1 MTNDPRDFLLQMLE
15 PVTAQ
20 LSNVLAPPALRRVL
34 ESLFLELDKA
44 FVPPDRQR
52 ARCDRLA
59 DNARWLGLAGPSFR
73 KERFA
78 ARHVELQLRR
88 QADEVVCLFTPVERQ
103 VAWGKE
109 AEARG
114 EAKATGLAHARR
126 LVKRG
131 GGVVVVSSH
140 LGPMVY
146 YGPMLTYFLAKR
158 GTPPDM
164 LIVANPP
171 SNDRIEKQLRRYG
184 EVYGSRL
191 RYLVKPMEN
200 VDGFRDVLD
209 EELAKG
215 TWVLTQVDVLSGG
228 RSTRTVQMF
237 QRELPM
243 PAIWGAVRLAARHG
257 APVLPLCARRIRADG
272 MGLRVEP
279 PFAID
284 PSEDGARVAQ
294 GIGTV
299 IEGWVRK
306 NPADWGLL
314 PKVHKLV

>member
-1 MTNDPRDFLLQMLE
+1 
-15 PVTAQ
+15 
-20 LSNVLAPPALRRVL
+20 
-34 ESLFLELDKA
+34 
-44 FVPPDRQR
+44 
-52 ARCDRLA
+52 
-59 DNARWLGLAGPSFR
+59 
-73 KERFA
+73 
-78 ARHVELQLRR
+78 
-88 QADEVVCLFTPVERQ
+88 
-103 VAWGKE
+103 
-109 AEARG
+109 
-114 EAKATGLAHARR
+114 
-126 LVKRG
+126 
-131 GGVVVVSSH
+131 
-140 LGPMVY
+140 
-146 YGPMLTYFLAKR
+146 
-158 GTPPDM
+158 M